1 VRDAKQVL
9 HLPVAERY
17 LIMSLGLLT
26 MSPAVVLWALGI
38 ASAIALA
45 WTQTGRLERALR
57 RRDGFRTDRPDP
69 HLADLCDLAV
79 LPRPSGTGR
88 FAWQLPGAL
97 LVVEAGALL
106 LAAGLDTYARAA
118 AYAWLAVVC
127 WRVYDNVYRLRETG
141 QNGAAW
147 LRRTSGVE
155 VRIVVLSGIGG
166 SLAAPAA
173 ALGVGALVL
182 AVLSVGESVVFW
194 RQHLGRKARQ
204 G

>member
-1 VRDAKQVL
+1 
-9 HLPVAERY
+9 
-17 LIMSLGLLT
+17 
-26 MSPAVVLWALGI
+26 
-38 ASAIALA
+38 
-45 WTQTGRLERALR
+45 
-57 RRDGFRTDRPDP
+57 
-69 HLADLCDLAV
+69 
-79 LPRPSGTGR
+79 
-88 FAWQLPGAL
+88 
-97 LVVEAGALL
+97 VEAAALL
-106 LAAGLDTYARAA
+106 LAAGLDTDARAA

-127 WRVYDNVYRLRETG
+127 WRAYDNVYRLRETG

-166 SLAAPAA
+166 SLAAPAV

>member
-1 VRDAKQVL
+1 
-9 HLPVAERY
+9 
-17 LIMSLGLLT
+17 
-26 MSPAVVLWALGI
+26 
-38 ASAIALA
+38 
-45 WTQTGRLERALR
+45 
-57 RRDGFRTDRPDP
+57 
-69 HLADLCDLAV
+69 
-79 LPRPSGTGR
+79 
-88 FAWQLPGAL
+88 
-97 LVVEAGALL
+97 
-106 LAAGLDTYARAA
+106 
-118 AYAWLAVVC
+118 VC

-166 SLAAPAA
+166 SLAAPAV